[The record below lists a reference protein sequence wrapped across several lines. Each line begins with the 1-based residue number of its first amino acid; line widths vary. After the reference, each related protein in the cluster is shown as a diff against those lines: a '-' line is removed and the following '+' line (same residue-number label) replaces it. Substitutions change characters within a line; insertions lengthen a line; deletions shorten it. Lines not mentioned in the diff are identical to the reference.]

1 MAPIFKLVQSTNASS
16 LAGSALRADNAQLGM
31 TWLSGSTRR
40 MAREAFMAMAKLSEQ
55 QIAMDLRNL
64 NGWSV
69 VNGNLHRVFEF
80 KDFSH
85 AFGFMT
91 QVALTAEKMDHHP
104 DWSNSWNK
112 VTVDLCT
119 HSAGGLTK
127 NDFDLAAKIQQIH
140 GG

>member
-1 MAPIFKLVQSTNASS
+1 MASV
-16 LAGSALRADNAQLGM
+16 
-31 TWLSGSTRR
+31 
-40 MAREAFMAMAKLSEQ
+40 KLSEQ
-55 QIAMDLRNL
+55 QISEELRKL
-64 NGWSV
+64 GGWSV
-69 VNGNLHRVFEF
+69 LNGNLHRVFEF
-80 KDFSH
+80 KDFTH

-91 QVALTAEKMDHHP
+91 RVALAAEKMDHHP

-127 NDFDLAAKIQQIH
+127 NDFDLAGKIQQIF